1 MKKLVIST
9 LFVMQVFFVFAQNIS
24 GISGKV
30 VDAKTQKPLQNAIA
44 SIQNSNLTQLTN
56 AEGKFTFE
64 NVSVGN
70 QFVQIKSAGFKDQLL
85 PVEIVAGKIL
95 DLGTIVLESDITAER
110 QLSLIT
116 ITDSDLGD
124 DNSGSESTSSLLQAS
139 RDVFQQAAAFNW
151 GQARFKMR
159 GLDNEYGVTMINGI
173 TMNKIYDGRPQYSNW
188 GGLNDAT
195 RNQEFTNGS
204 APSDYTFGGI
214 LGTNEI
220 NTRASL
226 YRPGTRI
233 SFGGTNTNYTGRT
246 MGTVASGMRSDG
258 WAYAISAS
266 RRWAEEGYF
275 QGTNYSA
282 NSFFA
287 TVERKI
293 TKNNS
298 LNLTAIYG
306 QNSRAKN
313 SPNTD
318 EVTKSEGIKYNS
330 YWGWQNGEKR
340 NSRIKTVEEPL
351 FILSDYWKLSSKTNL
366 NINVAFQTGK
376 IGNSRI
382 DYQGVNN
389 PDPTYY
395 RNLPS
400 YYTSLFENDPATVT
414 LQDPGA
420 YLPGGLGGISL
431 IDRYNYSPSPGVYPY
446 RDPSV
451 ATNTPYIAAFNGSQT
466 ANFLTNKQLDW
477 TAMYRANSN
486 SGTSKYVLYEDRTDD
501 TQFVANSILSSQ
513 LSDNI
518 VLNAGG
524 SFTKLKSHNF
534 KNLLDLLGGSSFN
547 DLNLFGVGD
556 QQQSDLN
563 NPNRSVGKGDI
574 YGYNYNLFTTK
585 IDAFTQFKFVYKKVD
600 FYLAQSFSRSEYE
613 REGLFKN
620 GYYASNSYG
629 YSAKKVYDNFGFKGG
644 LTYKISGRQYLNFN
658 GVYMSKAPSLRN
670 VFNNARVTNNVTDG
684 VSNETVSS
692 ADASYIISNPK
703 LKLRL
708 TTFYSKIQNQTE
720 TSFFFGDGAGIDDP
734 ATTAN
739 ESNAFVAETVTNLDK
754 RNVGIEFG
762 AEYPLSSTIKVTVSA
777 AYGDYI
783 FDSNPNVKVSSDAAA
798 TPDNPSP
805 LNDYGQ
811 AKLKNYKQSGMPQA
825 AASFGVEYRDP
836 KFWWVGV
843 NINYLANNYIDVA
856 PITRTDHFFLDP
868 AGLNNN
874 PFPEATQSR
883 ADVLLKQE
891 KFDDFALVNLSG
903 GKSWKVG
910 NNTFGF
916 FASINNFSDIVYKT
930 GGFEQARNS
939 NYRQLNQDVSSG
951 TPAFAPKY
959 FYGFGRTYFLNLYI
973 NF

>member
-1 MKKLVIST
+1 MKKLVFSV
-9 LFVMQVFFVFAQNIS
+9 LFVMQVFFVFAQDIS
-24 GISGKV
+24 GVSGKV
-30 VDAKTQKPLQNAIA
+30 IDAKTKKPLQNAIV

-56 AEGKFTFE
+56 EEGKFTFE
-64 NVSVGN
+64 SVVIGS
-70 QFVQIKSAGFKDQLL
+70 QLVQIKSIGYKDQLL
-85 PVEIVAGKIL
+85 SVEIVLGKIL
-95 DLGTIVLESDITAER
+95 DLGNIILESDITEER

-151 GQARFKMR
+151 GQARFRMR
-159 GLDNEYGVTMINGI
+159 GIDNEYGVTMINGI
-173 TMNKIYDGRPQYSNW
+173 SMNKIYDGRPQYSNW

-195 RNQEFTNGS
+195 RIQEFTNGS

-226 YRPGTRI
+226 YRPGNRV
-233 SFGGTNTNYTGRT
+233 SFGGTNTNYTGRI

-258 WAYAISAS
+258 WAYTISAS
-266 RRWAEEGYF
+266 RRWAQEGYF

-287 TVERKI
+287 SVERKI

-298 LNLTAIYG
+298 LNFTAILG
-306 QNSRAKN
+306 QNSRGKN
-313 SPNTD
+313 SPNTQ
-318 EVTKSEGIKYNS
+318 EVTRLGGERYNS
-330 YWGWQNGEKR
+330 FWGWQDGEKR
-340 NSRIKTVEEPL
+340 NSRVKTVEEPI

-382 DYQGVNN
+382 DFQGVNN

-400 YYTSLFENDPATVT
+400 YYISLYENDPATVT
-414 LQDPGA
+414 LQNPAA

-431 IDRYNYSPSPGVYPY
+431 YNPN
-446 RDPSV
+446 DP
-451 ATNTPYIAAFNGSQT
+451 TNPAYIGSLN
-466 ANFLTNKQLDW
+466 ANFLNNKQIDW
-477 TAMYRANSN
+477 TSMYRANSI
-486 SGTSKYVLYEDRTDD
+486 SGTSKYVLFEDRTDD
-501 TQFVANSILSSQ
+501 TQVVANSILSSQ

-518 VLNAGG
+518 ILNAGG
-524 SFTKLKSHNF
+524 SFTRLKSHNF
-534 KNLLDLLGGSSFN
+534 KNMLDLLGGSAFYDIN
-547 DLNLFGVGD
+547 IFGVGD

-563 NPNRSVGKGDI
+563 NPNRMIGKGDT

-613 REGLFKN
+613 RQGLYRN
-620 GYYASNSYG
+620 GFYSNNSFG
-629 YSAKKVYDNFGFKGG
+629 YSPKKVFDNFGFKGG
-644 LTYKISGRQYLNFN
+644 FTYKISGRQYLTFN
-658 GVYMSKAPSLRN
+658 GLYMTKAPSLRN
-670 VFNNARVTNNVTDG
+670 VFNNARVSNNVTDG
-684 VSNETVSS
+684 VANETVSS
-692 ADASYIISNPK
+692 ADASYIISSPK
-703 LKLRL
+703 LKLRF
-708 TTFYSKIQNQTE
+708 TAFYSKIQNQTE

-734 ATTAN
+734 ATDAN
-739 ESNAFVAETVTNLDK
+739 ESNVFVAETVTNLDK
-754 RNVGIEFG
+754 RNIGIEFG
-762 AEYPLSSTIKVTVSA
+762 AEYPITSTLKVTTSI

-798 TPDNPSP
+798 TIDNPMP

-811 AKLKNYKQSGMPQA
+811 SKLKNYKQSGMPQA
-825 AASFGVEYRDP
+825 AASFGIEYRDP
-836 KFWWVGV
+836 KFWWIGANV
-843 NINYLANNYIDVA
+843 NYLANNYIDVA
-856 PITRTDHFFLDP
+856 PITRTDRFFTDP
-868 AGLNNN
+868 LGVNNN
-874 PFPEATQSR
+874 PFPEATQAR
-883 ADVLLKQE
+883 ANELLKQE
-891 KFDDFALVNLSG
+891 KFDNFALLNLVG

-910 NNTFGF
+910 DNTFGF
-916 FASINNFSDIVYKT
+916 FASVNNVMNIIYKT

-951 TPAFAPKY
+951 SPAFGPRY

>member
-1 MKKLVIST
+1 MKKLFIST

-56 AEGKFTFE
+56 GEGKFIFE
-64 NVSVGN
+64 TVAVGN
-70 QFVQIKSAGFKDQLL
+70 QLVQIKITGYKDQLL

-95 DLGTIVLESDITAER
+95 DLGTIILESDITAER

-139 RDVFQQAAAFNW
+139 RDVFQQSAAFNW

-173 TMNKIYDGRPQYSNW
+173 SMNKIYDGRPQYSNW

-226 YRPGTRI
+226 YRPGNRI
-233 SFGGTNTNYTGRT
+233 SFGGTNTNYTGRI
-246 MGTVASGMRSDG
+246 MGTIASGMRSDG
-258 WAYAISAS
+258 WAYTISAS
-266 RRWAEEGYF
+266 RRWAQEGYF

-298 LNLTAIYG
+298 LNFTAIFG

-313 SPNTD
+313 SPNTQ
-318 EVTKSEGIKYNS
+318 EVTNLGGEKYNS

-351 FILSDYWKLSSKTNL
+351 FILSNYWKLSSKTNL
-366 NINVAFQTGK
+366 NINVSYQTGK

-382 DYQGVNN
+382 DFQGANN

-400 YYTSLFENDPATVT
+400 YYSSLFENDPAAVT
-414 LQDPGA
+414 LQNPAA

-431 IDRYNYSPSPGVYPY
+431 YNPN
-446 RDPSV
+446 DP
-451 ATNTPYIAAFNGSQT
+451 TNPAYIGSLN
-466 ANFLTNKQLDW
+466 ANFFTNKQIDW
-477 TAMYRANSN
+477 TSMYRANSI
-486 SGTSKYVLYEDRTDD
+486 SGTSKYVLFEDRTDD
-501 TQFVANSILSSQ
+501 TQMVANSILSSQ

-518 VLNAGG
+518 ILNAGG

-534 KNLLDLLGGSSFN
+534 KNMLDLLGGSSFS

-563 NPNRSVGKGDI
+563 NPNRVVGKGDF
-574 YGYNYNLFTTK
+574 YGYNYNLHTTK

-629 YSAKKVYDNFGFKGG
+629 YSSKKVFDNFGFKGG
-644 LTYKISGRQYLNFN
+644 LTYKISGRQYVNFN

-670 VFNNARVTNNVTDG
+670 VFNNARVANNVTDG

-692 ADASYIISNPK
+692 ADASYIISAPK

-708 TTFYSKIQNQTE
+708 TAFYSKIQNQTE

-734 ATTAN
+734 ATDAN
-739 ESNAFVAETVTNLDK
+739 ESNVFVAETVTNIDK
-754 RNVGIEFG
+754 RNAGIEFG
-762 AEYPLSSTIKVTVSA
+762 AEYPITSTIKVTTSI

-798 TPDNPSP
+798 TVDNPMP

-811 AKLKNYKQSGMPQA
+811 SKLKNYKQSGMPQA

-836 KFWWVGV
+836 RFWWVGA

-856 PITRTDHFFLDP
+856 PITRTDRFFTDP
-868 AGLNNN
+868 LGVNNN
-874 PFPEATQSR
+874 PFPEATQAR
-883 ADVLLKQE
+883 ANELLKQE
-891 KFDDFALVNLSG
+891 KFDNFALLNLVG

-910 NNTFGF
+910 DNTFGF
-916 FASINNFSDIVYKT
+916 FASVNNVMDIVYKT

-951 TPAFAPKY
+951 TPAFAPRY

>member
-9 LFVMQVFFVFAQNIS
+9 FFVMQVFFVFAQDIS

-30 VDAKTQKPLQNAIA
+30 VDAKTKKPLQNAIA

-64 NVSVGN
+64 TVAIGN
-70 QFVQIKSAGFKDQLL
+70 QLVQIKSSGYKDQLL
-85 PVEIVAGKIL
+85 TVEIVSGKIL

-139 RDVFQQAAAFNW
+139 RDVFQQSAAFNW

-173 TMNKIYDGRPQYSNW
+173 SMNKIYDGRPQYSNW

-226 YRPGTRI
+226 YRPGNRV
-233 SFGGTNTNYTGRT
+233 SFGGTNTNYTGRI
-246 MGTVASGMRSDG
+246 MGTVASGMRNDG
-258 WAYAISAS
+258 WAYTISAS
-266 RRWAEEGYF
+266 RRWAQEGYF

-287 TVERKI
+287 SVERKI

-298 LNLTAIYG
+298 FNFTAIFG
-306 QNSRAKN
+306 QNSRGKN
-313 SPNTD
+313 SPNTQ
-318 EVTKSEGIKYNS
+318 EVTNLGGEKYNS

-351 FILSDYWKLSSKTNL
+351 FILSNYWKLSSKTNL
-366 NINVAFQTGK
+366 NINVSYQTGK

-382 DYQGVNN
+382 DFQGANN

-400 YYTSLFENDPATVT
+400 YYISLYENDPAAVT
-414 LQDPGA
+414 LQNPAA

-431 IDRYNYSPSPGVYPY
+431 YNPN
-446 RDPSV
+446 DP
-451 ATNTPYIAAFNGSQT
+451 TNAAYIGSQN
-466 ANFLTNKQLDW
+466 ANFLTNKQIDW
-477 TAMYRANSN
+477 TSMYRANSI
-486 SGTSKYVLYEDRTDD
+486 SGTSKYVLFEDRTDD
-501 TQFVANSILSSQ
+501 TQMVANSILSSQ

-518 VLNAGG
+518 ILNAGG

-534 KNLLDLLGGSSFN
+534 KNMLDLLGGSAFN

-563 NPNRSVGKGDI
+563 NPNRVVGKGDI
-574 YGYNYNLFTTK
+574 YGYNYNLYTTK

-629 YSAKKVYDNFGFKGG
+629 YSPKKAFDNFGFKGG
-644 LTYKISGRQYLNFN
+644 LT
-658 GVYMSKAPSLRN
+658 
-670 VFNNARVTNNVTDG
+670 
-684 VSNETVSS
+684 
-692 ADASYIISNPK
+692 
-703 LKLRL
+703 
-708 TTFYSKIQNQTE
+708 
-720 TSFFFGDGAGIDDP
+720 
-734 ATTAN
+734 
-739 ESNAFVAETVTNLDK
+739 
-754 RNVGIEFG
+754 
-762 AEYPLSSTIKVTVSA
+762 
-777 AYGDYI
+777 
-783 FDSNPNVKVSSDAAA
+783 
-798 TPDNPSP
+798 
-805 LNDYGQ
+805 
-811 AKLKNYKQSGMPQA
+811 
-825 AASFGVEYRDP
+825 
-836 KFWWVGV
+836 
-843 NINYLANNYIDVA
+843 
-856 PITRTDHFFLDP
+856 
-868 AGLNNN
+868 
-874 PFPEATQSR
+874 
-883 ADVLLKQE
+883 
-891 KFDDFALVNLSG
+891 
-903 GKSWKVG
+903 
-910 NNTFGF
+910 
-916 FASINNFSDIVYKT
+916 
-930 GGFEQARNS
+930 
-939 NYRQLNQDVSSG
+939 
-951 TPAFAPKY
+951 
-959 FYGFGRTYFLNLYI
+959 
-973 NF
+973 